1 MGLELNNL
9 KPPEGSKKVRKR
21 VGRGP
26 GSRRGTYSGR
36 GVKGQKSRSG
46 SSTRP
51 GFEGGQTPLIKRIPK
66 RGFRRKSHIEYSII
80 NIRDLNRFKNKD
92 EITIERLKE
101 ENIIEGKRPVK
112 ILGDGKLD
120 KKLVVHAN
128 KFSKNARDKIEKAGG
143 EVVEHV

>member
-80 NIRDLNRFKNKD
+80 NIRDLNRFKDKD

-101 ENIIEGKRPVK
+101 ESIIEGNKPVK

-128 KFSKNARDKIEKAGG
+128 KFSKNARDKIEKSGG

>member
-9 KPPEGSKKVRKR
+9 KPPKGSKKTRKR

-26 GSRRGTYSGR
+26 GYKRGTYSGR

-46 SSTRP
+46 SSKRP

-66 RGFRRKSHIEYSII
+66 RGFRRKSHTEYSII
-80 NIRDLNRFKNKD
+80 NIKDLNRFKSKD
-92 EITIERLKE
+92 EITIERLKKE
-101 ENIIEGKRPVK
+101 SIIEGNRPVK

-120 KKLVVHAN
+120 KKLTVHAN
-128 KFSKNARDKIEKAGG
+128 KFSKSAREKIEKAGG

>member
-1 MGLELNNL
+1 MGIELNNL
-9 KPPEGSKKVRKR
+9 KPPKGSRKNRKR

-46 SSTRP
+46 RGTRE

-66 RGFRRKSHIEYSII
+66 RGFRKKSHIEYSII
-80 NIRDLNRFKNKD
+80 NVRDLNKFKDKD

-101 ENIIEGKRPVK
+101 ESVIKGNRPVK
-112 ILGDGKLD
+112 ILGDGELD
-120 KKLVVHAN
+120 RKLVVHAN
-128 KFSKNARDKIEKAGG
+128 KFSKNAREKIEKAGG
-143 EVVEHV
+143 EVIEHV

>member
-21 VGRGP
+21 VGRGS

-80 NIRDLNRFKNKD
+80 NIRDLNRFKDKD

-101 ENIIEGKRPVK
+101 ESIIEGNRPVK

-128 KFSKNARDKIEKAGG
+128 KFSKNARDKIEKSGG

>member
-9 KPPEGSKKVRKR
+9 KPPEGSKKTKKR

-26 GSRRGTYSGR
+26 GSGRGTYSGR

-46 SSTRP
+46 SSKRP

-66 RGFRRKSHIEYSII
+66 RGFRRKSHTEYSII
-80 NIRDLNRFKNKD
+80 NVRDLDRFKDKD

-101 ENIIEGKRPVK
+101 ENIIEGNRPVK

-120 KKLVVHAN
+120 KKLTVHAN
-128 KFSKNARDKIEKAGG
+128 KFSKSARIKIEKAGG

>member
-101 ENIIEGKRPVK
+101 ENIIEGNRPVK